1 MAKVILMYNE
11 RAVPA
16 IPEIAAKIKYRIP
29 ISLWFVEN
37 SHRVA
42 KLNNVLLDD
51 VANIRK
57 KQ

>member
-1 MAKVILMYNE
+1 MYNE

-16 IPEIAAKIKYRIP
+16 IPETAAKIKYKIP
-29 ISLWFVEN
+29 ISLWFVEK

-42 KLNNVLLDD
+42 KLNNLLLDV